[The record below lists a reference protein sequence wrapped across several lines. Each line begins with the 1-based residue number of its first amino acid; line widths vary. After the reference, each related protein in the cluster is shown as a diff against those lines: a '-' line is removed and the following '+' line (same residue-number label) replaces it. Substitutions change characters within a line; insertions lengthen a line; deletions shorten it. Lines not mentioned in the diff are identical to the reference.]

1 MFTLVLVAGD
11 VGLYYGN
18 CFKTLLI
25 LLSGIFIIPFSEILL
40 VSTIKTIKNFIE
52 VKIDKKMIENN
63 NFTKNK
69 SAMKEIRNNYFSE
82 KVIIKA
88 RELNELINMLPID
101 KREYY
106 NNLVSSELKK
116 YFSLNTL
123 VECLEFLE
131 NIRIE
136 VSRVLK
142 EERNKMN
149 SINEVNN
156 ITLLNTNDKVKK
168 KVKIKNS

>member
-1 MFTLVLVAGD
+1 MVLVAGD
-11 VGLYYGN
+11 VGLYYGD

-136 VSRVLK
+136 VLRVLK

-156 ITLLNTNDKVKK
+156 NTLLNTNDKVKK
-168 KVKIKNS
+168 KVKIKNN

>member
-1 MFTLVLVAGD
+1 
-11 VGLYYGN
+11 
-18 CFKTLLI
+18 
-25 LLSGIFIIPFSEILL
+25 
-40 VSTIKTIKNFIE
+40 
-52 VKIDKKMIENN
+52 
-63 NFTKNK
+63 
-69 SAMKEIRNNYFSE
+69 
-82 KVIIKA
+82 
-88 RELNELINMLPID
+88 MLPID

-156 ITLLNTNDKVKK
+156 NTLLNTNDKVKK